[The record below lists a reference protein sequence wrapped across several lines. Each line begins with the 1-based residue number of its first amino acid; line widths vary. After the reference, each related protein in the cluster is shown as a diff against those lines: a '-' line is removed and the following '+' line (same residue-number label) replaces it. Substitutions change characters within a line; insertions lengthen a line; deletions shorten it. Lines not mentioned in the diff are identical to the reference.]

1 MMDGKVIISI
11 GRQFGSG
18 GRSIGKMIADKLGIG
33 YYDVELLRLAAKE
46 IGFGEEAFAA
56 VDEKPNFGRFFQNI
70 ENLMSGSQ
78 TDSLM
83 SNANLF
89 QVQSDVIRQIAERES
104 CVIMGRCSDYVLR
117 EDDRCVSLFLTADE
131 DDRVRRVMERLEV
144 DEAKAEKIITSTN
157 KRRAEYYNYYTGKKW
172 GDAASYHLCVN
183 VTALGEE
190 GTADFICDFVK
201 RKFRL

>member
-18 GRSIGKMIADKLGIG
+18 GRSIGKMIAEKLGVG

-131 DDRVRRVMERLEV
+131 ADRVRRVMERLEV

-190 GTADFICDFVK
+190 DTADFICDFVK

>member
-18 GRSIGKMIADKLGIG
+18 GRSIGKMIAEKLGVG

-190 GTADFICDFVK
+190 DTADFICDFVK

>member
-190 GTADFICDFVK
+190 DTADFICDFVK

>member
-18 GRSIGKMIADKLGIG
+18 GRSIGKMIAEKLGIG

-190 GTADFICDFVK
+190 DTADFICDFVK